1 MADTILLCF
10 VESTC
15 IFSISSKYPDA
26 SEIQWFTVLEAGK
39 NRLFNWLIILVLMS
53 PLYAEESGVASMIIL
68 SRCKVVICIIML
80 FCSLFYSWQKH
91 SLTEITSSSCR
102 DKKEGIVVTINNHL
116 VFSIVCL
123 FWHECCSSVFVG
135 RVIIISCAV
144 LYLPVHHGQHFRMCI
159 ILVFLNWVW
168 YVIICLVFGIHQQWL
183 LNERKITYCRFI
195 EIWGND
201 NLSGQ
206 K

>member
-1 MADTILLCF
+1 MHQKSNGLQF
-10 VESTC
+10 W
-15 IFSISSKYPDA
+15 K
-26 SEIQWFTVLEAGK
+26 LEKTGYY
-39 NRLFNWLIILVLMS
+39 FNWLLILVLMS
-53 PLYAEESGVASMIIL
+53 LLYAEESGVASMKIIL
-68 SRCKVVICIIML
+68 RCKVGIFIIIF

-116 VFSIVCL
+116 VFSVMCL

-144 LYLPVHHGQHFRMCI
+144 LYLPVHHGQHFQMCI

-183 LNERKITYCRFI
+183 LNERKITFCRFI
-195 EIWGND
+195 EIWTI
-201 NLSGQ
+201 L
-206 K
+206 